1 MTYEQNLSYGMSY
14 IKAVR
19 GSSWAGETPVCT
31 FPNYFAFS
39 HFCFLASLGPRR
51 SFNSVATKA
60 IEVRLLA
67 AAGASVDAPADATFV
82 LRKRKAAIIIKNRD
96 SSGDTKKG
104 GLRKTPQ
111 GLELD
116 RSLV

>member
-19 GSSWAGETPVCT
+19 GSSWAGETRQCAH
-31 FPNYFAFS
+31 FPIISPFLISVFS
-39 HFCFLASLGPRR
+39 HR
-51 SFNSVATKA
+51 SAFNSVATKA

>member
-1 MTYEQNLSYGMSY
+1 MGGRDASVHISLIFRLFSFLFY
-14 IKAVR
+14 I
-19 GSSWAGETPVCT
+19 S
-31 FPNYFAFS
+31 AF
-39 HFCFLASLGPRR
+39 
-51 SFNSVATKA
+51 NIYSVATKA

-104 GLRKTPQ
+104 GLRKTAQ

>member
-39 HFCFLASLGPRR
+39 HFCFLAS
-51 SFNSVATKA
+51 SSAFNSVATKA